1 LRSYINNVGILIKS
15 KLKLGFVGVGWIG
28 KHRMEAVVN
37 SNMAEVVWIQDICP
51 ELCKKAQAIVPAA
64 KILDFEE
71 RWNGRDLDGLV
82 IATPSALHAAQS
94 IQALNEGLA
103 VFCQKPLGR
112 NRQETAE
119 VVEAAQKNDKL
130 LGVDFSY
137 RYTRALQA
145 LKQVS
150 DSGELG
156 DIYAVDLVFHNAYG
170 PDKPWYYDPKLSGGG
185 CIIDLGIHL
194 VDLVLWMLNYPELN
208 TVQSNLFSKGRL
220 LAQGADAVEDY
231 AAAQLL
237 FNNKVSVQLS
247 CSWHL
252 PAGCDAVIKAIFY
265 GTQGGISFSNI
276 NGSFYDFITEQFKG
290 TSRRVISSG
299 KDDWGGKAAVDW
311 VKKICR
317 NKKFNEEA
325 FRYAEV
331 AGVLDAIYKR

>member
-1 LRSYINNVGILIKS
+1 MPKKYIES
-15 KLKLGFVGVGWIG
+15 KPKLGFVGIGWIG
-28 KHRMEAVVN
+28 KNRMEAVLN
-37 SNMAEVVWIQDICP
+37 SNMAEVVWIQDVCP
-51 ELCKKAQAIVPAA
+51 EFCKKVQETVPDVE
-64 KILDFEE
+64 ILNFQE
-71 RWNGRDLDGLV
+71 RWNSHNLDGIV

-112 NRQETAE
+112 NRHETAK

-137 RYTRALQA
+137 RHTRTIQA
-145 LKQVS
+145 LKQVV

-185 CIIDLGIHL
+185 CVIDLGIHL
-194 VDLVLWMLNYPELN
+194 VDLALWLLNYPELN
-208 TVQSNLFSKGRL
+208 AIQSNLFSKGNL
-220 LAQGADAVEDY
+220 LAPKANAVEDY

-265 GTQGGISFSNI
+265 GTHGGISFSNI
-276 NGSFYDFITEQFKG
+276 NGSFYDFITERFHG
-290 TSRRVISSG
+290 TSREPICMG
-299 KDDWGGKAAVDW
+299 QDDWGGKAAVDW
-311 VKKICR
+311 VKKIFH
-317 NKKFNEEA
+317 NNQFNEEA
-325 FRYAEV
+325 FRYVDV
-331 AGVLDAIYKR
+331 AGVIDAIYKR

>member
-1 LRSYINNVGILIKS
+1 MPKELVES
-15 KLKLGFVGVGWIG
+15 KPKLGFVGVGWIG
-28 KHRMEAVVN
+28 KNRMEAIVN
-37 SNMAEVVWIQDICP
+37 SNMAEVVWIQDVCP
-51 ELCKKAQAIVPAA
+51 EFCKKVQEIVPAA
-64 KILDFEE
+64 KIIDLKE
-71 RWNGRDLDGLV
+71 RWNSQDIDGLV
-82 IATPSALHAAQS
+82 IATPSALHATQS

-112 NRQETAE
+112 NHHETAE

-137 RYTRALQA
+137 RHTRTIQA
-145 LKQVS
+145 LKQVI
-150 DSGELG
+150 DSGALG

-185 CIIDLGIHL
+185 CVIDLGIHL
-194 VDLVLWMLNYPELN
+194 VDLVLWLLNYPELN
-208 TVQSNLFSKGRL
+208 AVQSNLFSKGNL
-220 LAQGADAVEDY
+220 LPPKADAVEDF

-252 PAGCDAVIKAIFY
+252 PAGCDAVIKAVFY
-265 GTQGGISFSNI
+265 GTHGGISFSNI
-276 NGSFYDFITEQFKG
+276 NGSFYDFITEKFNG

-311 VKKICR
+311 VRKICR
-317 NKKFNEEA
+317 NNKFNEEA
-325 FRYAEV
+325 FRYVDVAEV
-331 AGVLDAIYKR
+331 IDAIYKR